1 MRKLLTSFC
10 RLKSERSAS
19 DNRSSCS
26 DWLHRVPATRYSQR
40 CPQLIV
46 QLAQL
51 LSTLKSQIW
60 GLWLEMGIID
70 FACLRHNIDFS
81 SCVDLYLTP
90 KQLPFQNSRCSVANA
105 RLPCWLP

>member
-1 MRKLLTSFC
+1 
-10 RLKSERSAS
+10 
-19 DNRSSCS
+19 
-26 DWLHRVPATRYSQR
+26 
-40 CPQLIV
+40 
-46 QLAQL
+46 
-51 LSTLKSQIW
+51 
-60 GLWLEMGIID
+60 LWLEMGIID